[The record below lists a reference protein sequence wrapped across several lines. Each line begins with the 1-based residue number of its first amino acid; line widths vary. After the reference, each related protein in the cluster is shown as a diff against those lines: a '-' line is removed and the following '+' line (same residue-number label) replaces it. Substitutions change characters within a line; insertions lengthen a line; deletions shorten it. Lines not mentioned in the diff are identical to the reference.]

1 MTSFVSGDL
10 CVIFAGNSNTMS
22 VQRFGVSLKKELL
35 EDLDALVRRRAFPNR
50 SQALAFLIEKYKVEK
65 GWEEDAVVTGAILLV
80 YDHHKRDVVDQSIH
94 IQHEYQPLILALQH
108 IHVTHDACLETIAV
122 KGRAH
127 EIRELA
133 DKLIGMKGVEYGDLM
148 MSKVVNG

>member
-1 MTSFVSGDL
+1 MAVT
-10 CVIFAGNSNTMS
+10 
-22 VQRFGVSLKKELL
+22 RFGVSLKKALL
-35 EDLDALVRRRAFPNR
+35 DDLDGLVKKRSFPNR
-50 SQALAFLIEKYKVEK
+50 SQAIAYLIEKFKVEQ
-65 GWEEDAVVTGAILLV
+65 GWEKNDIVTGAILLV

-122 KGRAH
+122 KGRAS

-148 MSKVVNG
+148 MSKAIE

>member
-1 MTSFVSGDL
+1 MG
-10 CVIFAGNSNTMS
+10 

-35 EDLDALVRRRAFPNR
+35 EDLDDLVAKRLFPNR
-50 SQALAFLIEKYKVEK
+50 SQAIAYLIEKFKGEQ
-65 GWEEDAVVTGAILLV
+65 GWEKNDIVTGAILLV

-122 KGRAH
+122 KGRAS

-148 MSKVVNG
+148 MSKAIE

>member
-1 MTSFVSGDL
+1 
-10 CVIFAGNSNTMS
+10 MS
-22 VQRFGVSLKKELL
+22 VTRFGVSIKKELL
-35 EDLDALVRRRAFPNR
+35 EDLDELVRKRAFPNR
-50 SQALAFLIEKYKVEK
+50 SKAIAYLIEKFKVEQD
-65 GWEEDAVVTGAILLV
+65 WAEDAVVTGAILLV

-122 KGRAH
+122 KGRAG

-133 DKLIGMKGVEYGDLM
+133 DKLIGMKGVEYGELM
-148 MSKVVNG
+148 MSKALNPVAREDKGLT

>member
-1 MTSFVSGDL
+1 M
-10 CVIFAGNSNTMS
+10 A
-22 VQRFGVSLKKELL
+22 VQRFGVSLQRKLL
-35 EDLDALVRRRAFPNR
+35 EDLDRLVVNRSFPNR
-50 SQALAFLIEKYKVEK
+50 SQAIAFLIEKYKVERS
-65 GWEEDAVVTGAILLV
+65 WEEDATVTGAILLV

-148 MSKVVNG
+148 MSKVID

>member
-1 MTSFVSGDL
+1 M
-10 CVIFAGNSNTMS
+10 A
-22 VQRFGVSLKKELL
+22 VQRFGVSLQKELL
-35 EDLDALVRRRAFPNR
+35 EDLDKLVVNRSFPNR
-50 SQALAFLIEKYKVEK
+50 SQAIAFLIEKYKVERS
-65 GWEEDAVVTGAILLV
+65 WEEDATVTGAILLV

-148 MSKVVNG
+148 MSKVID

>member
-1 MTSFVSGDL
+1 MP
-10 CVIFAGNSNTMS
+10 
-22 VQRFGVSLKKELL
+22 VQRFGVSLQKELL
-35 EDLDALVRRRAFPNR
+35 ADLDNLVNMRSFPNR
-50 SQALAFLIEKYKVEK
+50 SQAIAYLIEKYKVERN
-65 GWEEDAVVTGAILLV
+65 WEEDAIVTGAILLV

-127 EIRELA
+127 EIRALA

-148 MSKVVNG
+148 MSKVVDK